1 MKKKDEILLAAS
13 ECFSMYGYGKTS
25 MSDIGKRV
33 GLNKASLYYHFK
45 DKRSLYEEVLV
56 KARQEHTI
64 ELKKII
70 EEESTFEGQVIG
82 IVLQEVEFW
91 EQAAIS
97 YQLTMQPDEHSE
109 TSQVANKLLHQTIEL
124 LSNVISNHMEEGFI
138 EKSDPNDTAAMIIQ
152 LSQGI
157 LLVNCPLGLPLNSKS
172 EGYKHAR
179 YMIKKVLKVFVSGL
193 LSAQSE

>member
-1 MKKKDEILLAAS
+1 MKKRDEILLAAS

-64 ELKKII
+64 KLKKIL
-70 EEESTFEGQVIG
+70 EDESTFEGQIIG

-109 TSQVANKLLHQTIEL
+109 TSQVANKLLQQTIEL
-124 LSNVISNHMEEGFI
+124 LTNVIANHMQGGVIREN
-138 EKSDPNDTAAMIIQ
+138 DPNDVAHMIVQ

-157 LLVNCPLGLPLNSKS
+157 LLVNCPLELPLNSKS

-179 YMIKKVLKVFVSGL
+179 HVIEKVLKVFLLGL